1 MEKIKDKRDPK
12 NVMLPLDHPGRMGT
26 TNESFS
32 GKLRVELLN
41 IQIFCNLKVAQI
53 IIEQWG

>member
-1 MEKIKDKRDPK
+1 MEKIKDKRDTK
-12 NVMLPLDHPGRMGT
+12 NVMLPLDHPARMGT

-41 IQIFCNLKVAQI
+41 M
-53 IIEQWG
+53 